1 MIERFYRKIF
11 IAIVQ
16 DGGSHD
22 VRVVAQK
29 QKKLLYKENRR
40 FEGTSSYEDMVSF
53 LRKYIDESPLYYV
66 ALLNPE
72 PKQGALVGCSQHIA
86 DDMEEIIGTK
96 TLCRNG
102 KWLLYSSQRELDALE
117 HQYRTLGL
125 DFIFSPFSILEHF
138 FADKIKGGFAL
149 YALAQ
154 KNSFS
159 IVLFEEGKLEYAHH
173 YTMTEKSGMGIEDES
188 NTAGFAVGI
197 KEEEEIERG
206 ISLDDIESLDDLDIL
221 EELDDLSDIEDLDT
235 LEEIA
240 EFSEDELTY
249 EEKRITSSHGN
260 DIKSEMDRFNNDYRR
275 FELIQRTLI
284 RFYGGEHCRNRFVET
299 VYIADAYGSGSE
311 LKRYLEEELFLNV
324 LIRHIDV
331 ADEVIALSMVE
342 EEGL

>member
-16 DGGSHD
+16 DGGIHD
-22 VRVVAQK
+22 VRVVAKK

-40 FEGTSSYEDMVSF
+40 FEGASSYEDMVSF
-53 LRKYIDESPLYYV
+53 LRKYLDDSPLHYV

-72 PKQGALVGCSQHIA
+72 LKQGALAGCSPHLA
-86 DDMEEIIGTK
+86 DEMEEIIGTK

-102 KWLLYSSQRELDALE
+102 KWLLYSSQRELDLLE
-117 HQYRTLGL
+117 HRYSSIGL

-154 KNSFS
+154 KDSFS
-159 IVLFEEGKLEYAHH
+159 IALFENGKLEYAHH
-173 YTMTEKSGMGIEDES
+173 YPMTEKSVMDSEDEG

-197 KEEEEIERG
+197 KEEEYFEKG

-221 EELDDLSDIEDLDT
+221 EELDDLSDIEDLDA

-240 EFSEDELTY
+240 EFSEDEMTY
-249 EEKRITSSHGN
+249 EEKKGTSSHGN

-275 FELIQRTLI
+275 FELIQRSLI

-331 ADEVIALSMVE
+331 ADEVAALSMLE